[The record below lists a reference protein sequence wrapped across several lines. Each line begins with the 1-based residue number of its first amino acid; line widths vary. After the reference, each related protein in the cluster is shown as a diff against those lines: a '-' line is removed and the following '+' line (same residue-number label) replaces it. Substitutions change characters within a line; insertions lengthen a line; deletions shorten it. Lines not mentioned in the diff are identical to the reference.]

1 MKAQIFSVG
10 TEILL
15 GNITDTNSKFIGQK
29 LTEYGIDVYKMVTI
43 GDNFDRLYQEMKN
56 AYGKVDYIFVTGGLG
71 PTEDDISKEVA
82 IKVIG
87 KEDQVEIDK
96 KSKER
101 IESYFSNNKKAVKV
115 NLKQA
120 KFPKGAIILDNDK
133 GTAPGCIMGDKTK
146 IILLPGPP
154 REMEYMFE
162 NKLSSYLKKDAIIKS
177 KNLRIGL
184 LGEWD
189 MANRIDL
196 SSTNPTISPYFD
208 NEGGFLRI
216 TAKAKSE
223 KEADFLLNEK
233 EKEVKNVFGNF
244 GIVLLAAIFTLA
256 CLTTC
261 IGLITSGGEYFE
273 SLFNQK
279 LSYRKWVLVW
289 TLFSFL
295 MANFG
300 LNKLLEFSVPLLTI
314 IYPVALVLI
323 LMGISHDFINYSKES
338 YLFTA
343 SLSVLIPLV
352 EVLNNSFGI
361 KLWFVT
367 NLVESLPLYKEG
379 LSWLLPSLFVLVI
392 TTVVFKFLYTFKENE
407 KIKERY

>member
-43 GDNFDRLYQEMKN
+43 GDNFDRLYQAMKN

-96 KSKER
+96 KSIER

-120 KFPKGAIILDNDK
+120 IFPKGAIILDNDK
-133 GTAPGCIMGDKTK
+133 GTAPGCIMGEKSK

-162 NKLSSYLKKDAIIKS
+162 NKLSTYLKKDAIIKS

-233 EKEVKNVFGNF
+233 EKEVKNVFGNLF
-244 GIVLLAAIFTLA
+244 ISDDSLRKEETLINLLKERNEKVS
-256 CLTTC
+256 TC
-261 IGLITSGGEYFE
+261 ESITGGLIASSLIDISGASDVIE
-273 SLFNQK
+273 
-279 LSYRKWVLVW
+279 
-289 TLFSFL
+289 
-295 MANFG
+295 
-300 LNKLLEFSVPLLTI
+300 
-314 IYPVALVLI
+314 
-323 LMGISHDFINYSKES
+323 ES
-338 YLFTA
+338 Y
-343 SLSVLIPLV
+343 
-352 EVLNNSFGI
+352 
-361 KLWFVT
+361 
-367 NLVESLPLYKEG
+367 
-379 LSWLLPSLFVLVI
+379 I
-392 TTVVFKFLYTFKENE
+392 TYSD
-407 KIKERY
+407 KIKEKILNVSRETLEKYSAVSVECANEMVEGLYEITKSSLCIGSTGYAHKGEVILAIKYKNQKVIKKFQFSADRNKARLFAKNRALDLAIIIMRGKYEDNIDI

>member
-43 GDNFDRLYQEMKN
+43 GDNFDRLYQAMKN

-133 GTAPGCIMGDKTK
+133 GTAPGCIMGDRTK

-216 TAKAKSE
+216 TAKAKSK

-233 EKEVKNVFGNF
+233 EKEVKNVFGNLF
-244 GIVLLAAIFTLA
+244 ISDDGLRKEETLINLLKERNEKVS
-256 CLTTC
+256 TC
-261 IGLITSGGEYFE
+261 ESITGGLIASSIIDISGASEVIE
-273 SLFNQK
+273 
-279 LSYRKWVLVW
+279 
-289 TLFSFL
+289 
-295 MANFG
+295 
-300 LNKLLEFSVPLLTI
+300 
-314 IYPVALVLI
+314 
-323 LMGISHDFINYSKES
+323 ES
-338 YLFTA
+338 Y
-343 SLSVLIPLV
+343 
-352 EVLNNSFGI
+352 
-361 KLWFVT
+361 
-367 NLVESLPLYKEG
+367 
-379 LSWLLPSLFVLVI
+379 I
-392 TTVVFKFLYTFKENE
+392 TYSD
-407 KIKERY
+407 KIKEKILNVSRETLEKYSAVSVECANEMVEGLYKITNSSLCIGSTGYAHKGEVILAIKYKNQKVIKKFQFSADRNKARLFAKNRALDLAIIIMRGKYEDNIDI

>member
-43 GDNFDRLYQEMKN
+43 GDNFDRLYQAMKN

-133 GTAPGCIMGDKTK
+133 GTAPGCIMGEKSK

-162 NKLSSYLKKDAIIKS
+162 NKLSTYLKKDAIIKS

-223 KEADFLLNEK
+223 KEADLLLNEK
-233 EKEVKNVFGNF
+233 EKEVKNIFGNLF
-244 GIVLLAAIFTLA
+244 ISDDGLRKEETLINLLKERNEKVS
-256 CLTTC
+256 TC
-261 IGLITSGGEYFE
+261 ESITGGLIASSLIDISGASDVIE
-273 SLFNQK
+273 
-279 LSYRKWVLVW
+279 
-289 TLFSFL
+289 
-295 MANFG
+295 
-300 LNKLLEFSVPLLTI
+300 
-314 IYPVALVLI
+314 
-323 LMGISHDFINYSKES
+323 ES
-338 YLFTA
+338 Y
-343 SLSVLIPLV
+343 
-352 EVLNNSFGI
+352 
-361 KLWFVT
+361 
-367 NLVESLPLYKEG
+367 
-379 LSWLLPSLFVLVI
+379 I
-392 TTVVFKFLYTFKENE
+392 TYSD
-407 KIKERY
+407 KIKEKILNVSRETLEKYSAVSVECANEMVEGLYEITKSTLCIGSTGYAHKGEVILAIKYKNQKVIKKFQFSADRNKARLFAKNRALDLAIIIMRGKYEDNIDI

>member
-29 LTEYGIDVYKMVTI
+29 LTEYGIDVYKMTTI
-43 GDNFDRLYQEMKN
+43 GDNFDRLFQAMKN

-233 EKEVKNVFGNF
+233 EKEVKNVFGNLF
-244 GIVLLAAIFTLA
+244 ISDDGLRKEETLINLLKERNEKVS
-256 CLTTC
+256 TC
-261 IGLITSGGEYFE
+261 ESITGGLIASSIIDISGASEVIE
-273 SLFNQK
+273 
-279 LSYRKWVLVW
+279 
-289 TLFSFL
+289 
-295 MANFG
+295 
-300 LNKLLEFSVPLLTI
+300 
-314 IYPVALVLI
+314 
-323 LMGISHDFINYSKES
+323 ES
-338 YLFTA
+338 Y
-343 SLSVLIPLV
+343 
-352 EVLNNSFGI
+352 
-361 KLWFVT
+361 
-367 NLVESLPLYKEG
+367 
-379 LSWLLPSLFVLVI
+379 I
-392 TTVVFKFLYTFKENE
+392 TYSD
-407 KIKERY
+407 KIKEKILNVSRETLEKYSAVSVECANEMIEGLYKITNSSLCIGSTGYAHKGEVIIAIKYKNQKVIKKFQFSADRNKARLFAKNRALDLAIIIMRGKYEDNIDI

>member
-15 GNITDTNSKFIGQK
+15 GNITDTNSKFIGQR

-43 GDNFDRLYQEMKN
+43 GDNFDRLYQAMKN

-233 EKEVKNVFGNF
+233 EKEVKNVFGNLF
-244 GIVLLAAIFTLA
+244 ISNDGLRKEETLINLLKERNEKVSTCESITGGLIASSIIDISGASEVIEESYITYSDRIKEKILNVSRETLEKYSA
-256 CLTTC
+256 VSVECANEMIEGLYKITNSSLC
-261 IGLITSGGEYFE
+261 IGSTGYAHKGEVILAIKYK
-273 SLFNQK
+273 NQK
-279 LSYRKWVLVW
+279 VIKKFQFSADRNKAR
-289 TLFSFL
+289 LFAKNRAL
-295 MANFG
+295 DLA
-300 LNKLLEFSVPLLTI
+300 I
-314 IYPVALVLI
+314 IIMRGKYEDNI
-323 LMGISHDFINYSKES
+323 DI
-338 YLFTA
+338 
-343 SLSVLIPLV
+343 
-352 EVLNNSFGI
+352 
-361 KLWFVT
+361 
-367 NLVESLPLYKEG
+367 
-379 LSWLLPSLFVLVI
+379 
-392 TTVVFKFLYTFKENE
+392 
-407 KIKERY
+407 

>member
-29 LTEYGIDVYKMVTI
+29 LTEYGIDVYKMTTI
-43 GDNFDRLYQEMKN
+43 GDNFDRLYQAMKN

-233 EKEVKNVFGNF
+233 EKEVKNVFGNLF
-244 GIVLLAAIFTLA
+244 ISDDGLRKEETLINLLKERNEKVS
-256 CLTTC
+256 TC
-261 IGLITSGGEYFE
+261 ESITGGLIASSIIDISGASEVIE
-273 SLFNQK
+273 
-279 LSYRKWVLVW
+279 
-289 TLFSFL
+289 
-295 MANFG
+295 
-300 LNKLLEFSVPLLTI
+300 
-314 IYPVALVLI
+314 
-323 LMGISHDFINYSKES
+323 ES
-338 YLFTA
+338 Y
-343 SLSVLIPLV
+343 
-352 EVLNNSFGI
+352 
-361 KLWFVT
+361 
-367 NLVESLPLYKEG
+367 
-379 LSWLLPSLFVLVI
+379 I
-392 TTVVFKFLYTFKENE
+392 TYSD
-407 KIKERY
+407 KIKEKILNVSRETLEKYSAVSVECANEMIEGLYKITNSSLCIGTTGYAHKGEVILAIKYKNKKVIKKFQFSADRNKARLFAKNRALDLAIIIMRGKYEDNIDI

>member
-43 GDNFDRLYQEMKN
+43 GDNFDRLYQAMKN

-133 GTAPGCIMGDKTK
+133 GTAPGCIMGDKTR

-233 EKEVKNVFGNF
+233 EKEVKNIFGNLF
-244 GIVLLAAIFTLA
+244 ISDDGLRKEETLINLLKERNEKVS
-256 CLTTC
+256 TC
-261 IGLITSGGEYFE
+261 ESITGGLIASSIIDISGASNVIE
-273 SLFNQK
+273 
-279 LSYRKWVLVW
+279 
-289 TLFSFL
+289 
-295 MANFG
+295 
-300 LNKLLEFSVPLLTI
+300 
-314 IYPVALVLI
+314 
-323 LMGISHDFINYSKES
+323 ES
-338 YLFTA
+338 Y
-343 SLSVLIPLV
+343 
-352 EVLNNSFGI
+352 
-361 KLWFVT
+361 
-367 NLVESLPLYKEG
+367 
-379 LSWLLPSLFVLVI
+379 I
-392 TTVVFKFLYTFKENE
+392 TYSD
-407 KIKERY
+407 KIKEKILNVSRETLEKYSAVSVECAKEMVEGLYKITNSSLCIGSTGYAHKGEVILAIKYKNQKVIKKFQFSADRNKARLFAKNRALDLAIIIMRGKYEDNIDI

>member
-43 GDNFDRLYQEMKN
+43 GDNFDRLYQAMKN

-133 GTAPGCIMGDKTK
+133 GTAPGCIMGGKTK

-162 NKLSSYLKKDAIIKS
+162 NKLSTYLKKDAIIKS

-233 EKEVKNVFGNF
+233 EKEVKNVFGNLF
-244 GIVLLAAIFTLA
+244 ISDDGLRKEETLINLLKERNEKVSTCESITGGLIASSIIDISGASEVIEESYITYSDRIKEKILNVSRETLEKYSA
-256 CLTTC
+256 VSVECANEMIEGLYKITKSSLC
-261 IGLITSGGEYFE
+261 IGSTGYAHKGEVILAIKYK
-273 SLFNQK
+273 NQK
-279 LSYRKWVLVW
+279 VIKKFQFSADRNKAR
-289 TLFSFL
+289 LFAKNRAL
-295 MANFG
+295 DLA
-300 LNKLLEFSVPLLTI
+300 I
-314 IYPVALVLI
+314 IIMRGKYEDNI
-323 LMGISHDFINYSKES
+323 DI
-338 YLFTA
+338 
-343 SLSVLIPLV
+343 
-352 EVLNNSFGI
+352 
-361 KLWFVT
+361 
-367 NLVESLPLYKEG
+367 
-379 LSWLLPSLFVLVI
+379 
-392 TTVVFKFLYTFKENE
+392 
-407 KIKERY
+407 

>member
-43 GDNFDRLYQEMKN
+43 GDNFDRLYQAMKN

-133 GTAPGCIMGDKTK
+133 GTAPGCIMGYKTK

-233 EKEVKNVFGNF
+233 EKEVKNVFGNLF
-244 GIVLLAAIFTLA
+244 ISDDGLRKEETLINLLKERNEKVS
-256 CLTTC
+256 TC
-261 IGLITSGGEYFE
+261 ESITGGLIASSIIDISGASEVIE
-273 SLFNQK
+273 
-279 LSYRKWVLVW
+279 
-289 TLFSFL
+289 
-295 MANFG
+295 
-300 LNKLLEFSVPLLTI
+300 
-314 IYPVALVLI
+314 
-323 LMGISHDFINYSKES
+323 ES
-338 YLFTA
+338 Y
-343 SLSVLIPLV
+343 
-352 EVLNNSFGI
+352 
-361 KLWFVT
+361 
-367 NLVESLPLYKEG
+367 
-379 LSWLLPSLFVLVI
+379 I
-392 TTVVFKFLYTFKENE
+392 TYSD
-407 KIKERY
+407 KIKEKILNVSRETLEKYSAVSVECANEMVEGLYKITNSSLCIGSTGYAHKGEVILAIKYKNQKVIKKFQFSADRNKARLFAKNRALDLAIIIMRGKYEDNIDI

>member
-43 GDNFDRLYQEMKN
+43 GDNFDRLYQAMKN
-56 AYGKVDYIFVTGGLG
+56 TYGKVDYIFVTGGLG

-233 EKEVKNVFGNF
+233 EKEVKNVFGNLF
-244 GIVLLAAIFTLA
+244 ISDDGLRKEETLINLLKERNEKVS
-256 CLTTC
+256 TC
-261 IGLITSGGEYFE
+261 ESITGGLIASSIIDISGASEVIE
-273 SLFNQK
+273 
-279 LSYRKWVLVW
+279 
-289 TLFSFL
+289 
-295 MANFG
+295 
-300 LNKLLEFSVPLLTI
+300 
-314 IYPVALVLI
+314 
-323 LMGISHDFINYSKES
+323 ES
-338 YLFTA
+338 Y
-343 SLSVLIPLV
+343 
-352 EVLNNSFGI
+352 
-361 KLWFVT
+361 
-367 NLVESLPLYKEG
+367 
-379 LSWLLPSLFVLVI
+379 I
-392 TTVVFKFLYTFKENE
+392 TYSD
-407 KIKERY
+407 KIKEKILNVSRETLEKYSAVSIECANEMVEGLYKITNSSLCIGSTGYAHKGEVILAIKYKNQKVIKKFQFSADRNKARLFAKNRALDLAIIIMRGKYEDNIDI

>member
-43 GDNFDRLYQEMKN
+43 GDNFDRLYQAMKN

-101 IESYFSNNKKAVKV
+101 IERYFSNNKKAVKA

-162 NKLSSYLKKDAIIKS
+162 NKFSSYLKKDAIIKS

-233 EKEVKNVFGNF
+233 EKEVKNVFGNLF
-244 GIVLLAAIFTLA
+244 ISDDGLRKEETLINLLKERNEKVS
-256 CLTTC
+256 TC
-261 IGLITSGGEYFE
+261 ESITGGLIASSIIDISGASEVIE
-273 SLFNQK
+273 
-279 LSYRKWVLVW
+279 
-289 TLFSFL
+289 
-295 MANFG
+295 
-300 LNKLLEFSVPLLTI
+300 
-314 IYPVALVLI
+314 
-323 LMGISHDFINYSKES
+323 ES
-338 YLFTA
+338 Y
-343 SLSVLIPLV
+343 
-352 EVLNNSFGI
+352 
-361 KLWFVT
+361 
-367 NLVESLPLYKEG
+367 
-379 LSWLLPSLFVLVI
+379 I
-392 TTVVFKFLYTFKENE
+392 TYSD
-407 KIKERY
+407 KIKEKILNVSRETLDKYSAVSIECANEMVEGLYKITNSSLCIASTGYAHKGEVILAIKYKNQKVIKKFQFSADRNKARLFAKNRALDLAIIIMRGKYEDNIDI

>member
-29 LTEYGIDVYKMVTI
+29 LTEYGIDVYKMTTI
-43 GDNFDRLYQEMKN
+43 GDNFDRLYQAMKN

-101 IESYFSNNKKAVKV
+101 IERYFSNNKKAIEA

-177 KNLRIGL
+177 KDLRIGL

-233 EKEVKNVFGNF
+233 EKEVKNVFGNLF
-244 GIVLLAAIFTLA
+244 ISDDGLRKEETLINLLKERNEKVS
-256 CLTTC
+256 TC
-261 IGLITSGGEYFE
+261 ESITGGLIASSIIDISGASNVIE
-273 SLFNQK
+273 
-279 LSYRKWVLVW
+279 
-289 TLFSFL
+289 
-295 MANFG
+295 
-300 LNKLLEFSVPLLTI
+300 
-314 IYPVALVLI
+314 
-323 LMGISHDFINYSKES
+323 ES
-338 YLFTA
+338 Y
-343 SLSVLIPLV
+343 
-352 EVLNNSFGI
+352 
-361 KLWFVT
+361 
-367 NLVESLPLYKEG
+367 
-379 LSWLLPSLFVLVI
+379 I
-392 TTVVFKFLYTFKENE
+392 TYSD
-407 KIKERY
+407 KIKEKILNVSRETLEKYSAVSVECANEMVEGLYKITKSSLCIGSTGYAHKGEVILAIKYKNQKVIKKFQFSADRNKARLFAKNRALDLAIIIMRGKYEDNIDI

>member
-56 AYGKVDYIFVTGGLG
+56 TYGKVDYIFVTGGLG

-87 KEDQVEIDK
+87 KEDQVETDK

-196 SSTNPTISPYFD
+196 SPTNPTISPYFD

-233 EKEVKNVFGNF
+233 EKEVKNVFGNLF
-244 GIVLLAAIFTLA
+244 ISDDGLRKEETLINLLKERNEKVS
-256 CLTTC
+256 TC
-261 IGLITSGGEYFE
+261 ESITGGLIASSIIDISGASEVIE
-273 SLFNQK
+273 
-279 LSYRKWVLVW
+279 
-289 TLFSFL
+289 
-295 MANFG
+295 
-300 LNKLLEFSVPLLTI
+300 
-314 IYPVALVLI
+314 
-323 LMGISHDFINYSKES
+323 ES
-338 YLFTA
+338 Y
-343 SLSVLIPLV
+343 
-352 EVLNNSFGI
+352 
-361 KLWFVT
+361 
-367 NLVESLPLYKEG
+367 
-379 LSWLLPSLFVLVI
+379 I
-392 TTVVFKFLYTFKENE
+392 TYSD
-407 KIKERY
+407 KIKEKILNVSRETLDKYSAVSVECANEMIEGLYKITNSSLCIGSTGYAHKGEVILAIKYKNQKVIKKFQFSADRNKARLFAKNRALDLAIIIMRGKYEDNIDI

>member
-29 LTEYGIDVYKMVTI
+29 LTEYGIDVYKMTTI
-43 GDNFDRLYQEMKN
+43 GDNFDRLYQAMKN
-56 AYGKVDYIFVTGGLG
+56 AYGKVDYIFITGGLG

-233 EKEVKNVFGNF
+233 EKEVKNVFGNLF
-244 GIVLLAAIFTLA
+244 ISDDGLRKEETLINLLKERNEKVSTCESITGGFIASSIIDISGASEVIEESYITYSDRIKEKILNVSRETLEKYSA
-256 CLTTC
+256 VSVECANEMIEGLYKITKSSLC
-261 IGLITSGGEYFE
+261 IGSTGYAHKGEVIIAIKYK
-273 SLFNQK
+273 NQK
-279 LSYRKWVLVW
+279 VIKKFQFSADRNKAR
-289 TLFSFL
+289 LFAKNRAL
-295 MANFG
+295 DLA
-300 LNKLLEFSVPLLTI
+300 I
-314 IYPVALVLI
+314 IIMRGKYEDNI
-323 LMGISHDFINYSKES
+323 DI
-338 YLFTA
+338 
-343 SLSVLIPLV
+343 
-352 EVLNNSFGI
+352 
-361 KLWFVT
+361 
-367 NLVESLPLYKEG
+367 
-379 LSWLLPSLFVLVI
+379 
-392 TTVVFKFLYTFKENE
+392 
-407 KIKERY
+407 

>member
-29 LTEYGIDVYKMVTI
+29 LTEYGIDVYKMTTI
-43 GDNFDRLYQEMKN
+43 GDNFDRLYQAMKN

-162 NKLSSYLKKDAIIKS
+162 NKLSSYLKKDSIIKS

-189 MANRIDL
+189 MANRINL

-233 EKEVKNVFGNF
+233 EKEVKNVFGNLF
-244 GIVLLAAIFTLA
+244 ISDDGLRKEETLINLLKERNEKVS
-256 CLTTC
+256 TC
-261 IGLITSGGEYFE
+261 ESITGGLIASSIIDISGASEVIE
-273 SLFNQK
+273 
-279 LSYRKWVLVW
+279 
-289 TLFSFL
+289 
-295 MANFG
+295 
-300 LNKLLEFSVPLLTI
+300 
-314 IYPVALVLI
+314 
-323 LMGISHDFINYSKES
+323 ES
-338 YLFTA
+338 Y
-343 SLSVLIPLV
+343 
-352 EVLNNSFGI
+352 
-361 KLWFVT
+361 
-367 NLVESLPLYKEG
+367 
-379 LSWLLPSLFVLVI
+379 I
-392 TTVVFKFLYTFKENE
+392 TYSD
-407 KIKERY
+407 KIKEKILNVSRETLDKYSAVSVECANEMIEGLYKITNSSLCIGSTGYAHKGEVILAIKYKNQKVIKKFQFSADRNKARLFAKNRALDLAIIIMRGKYEDNIDI

>member
-29 LTEYGIDVYKMVTI
+29 LTEYGIDVYKMTTI
-43 GDNFDRLYQEMKN
+43 GDNFDRLYQAMKN

-101 IESYFSNNKKAVKV
+101 IKSYFSNNKKAVKV

-233 EKEVKNVFGNF
+233 EKEVKNVFGNLF
-244 GIVLLAAIFTLA
+244 ISDDGLRKEETLINLLKERNEKVS
-256 CLTTC
+256 TC
-261 IGLITSGGEYFE
+261 ESITGGLIASSIIDISGASDVIE
-273 SLFNQK
+273 
-279 LSYRKWVLVW
+279 
-289 TLFSFL
+289 
-295 MANFG
+295 
-300 LNKLLEFSVPLLTI
+300 
-314 IYPVALVLI
+314 
-323 LMGISHDFINYSKES
+323 ES
-338 YLFTA
+338 Y
-343 SLSVLIPLV
+343 
-352 EVLNNSFGI
+352 
-361 KLWFVT
+361 
-367 NLVESLPLYKEG
+367 
-379 LSWLLPSLFVLVI
+379 I
-392 TTVVFKFLYTFKENE
+392 TYSD
-407 KIKERY
+407 KIKEKILNVSRETLEKYSAVSVECANEMVEGLYKITNSSLCIGSTGYAHKGEVILAIKYKNQKVIKKFQFSADRNKARLFAKNRALDLAIIIMRGKYEDNIDI

>member
-43 GDNFDRLYQEMKN
+43 GDNFDRLYQAMKN

-87 KEDQVEIDK
+87 KEGQVEIDK

-162 NKLSSYLKKDAIIKS
+162 NKLSTYLKKDAIIKS

-216 TAKAKSE
+216 TTKAKSE

-233 EKEVKNVFGNF
+233 EKEVKNVFGNLF
-244 GIVLLAAIFTLA
+244 ISDDGLRKEETLINLLKERNEKVS
-256 CLTTC
+256 TC
-261 IGLITSGGEYFE
+261 ESITGGLIASSIIDISGASEVIE
-273 SLFNQK
+273 
-279 LSYRKWVLVW
+279 
-289 TLFSFL
+289 
-295 MANFG
+295 
-300 LNKLLEFSVPLLTI
+300 
-314 IYPVALVLI
+314 
-323 LMGISHDFINYSKES
+323 ES
-338 YLFTA
+338 Y
-343 SLSVLIPLV
+343 
-352 EVLNNSFGI
+352 
-361 KLWFVT
+361 
-367 NLVESLPLYKEG
+367 
-379 LSWLLPSLFVLVI
+379 I
-392 TTVVFKFLYTFKENE
+392 TYSD
-407 KIKERY
+407 KIKEKILNVSRETLEKYSAVSVECANEMIEGLYKITNSSLCIGSTGYAHKGEVILAIKYKNQKVIKKFQFSADRNKARLFAKNRALDLAIIIMRGKYEDNIDI

>member
-29 LTEYGIDVYKMVTI
+29 LTEYGIDVYKMTTI
-43 GDNFDRLYQEMKN
+43 GDNFDRLYQAMKN

-233 EKEVKNVFGNF
+233 EKEVKNVFGNLF
-244 GIVLLAAIFTLA
+244 ISDDGLRKEETLINLLKERNEKVS
-256 CLTTC
+256 TC
-261 IGLITSGGEYFE
+261 ESITGGLIASSIIDISGASEVIE
-273 SLFNQK
+273 
-279 LSYRKWVLVW
+279 
-289 TLFSFL
+289 
-295 MANFG
+295 
-300 LNKLLEFSVPLLTI
+300 
-314 IYPVALVLI
+314 
-323 LMGISHDFINYSKES
+323 ES
-338 YLFTA
+338 Y
-343 SLSVLIPLV
+343 
-352 EVLNNSFGI
+352 
-361 KLWFVT
+361 
-367 NLVESLPLYKEG
+367 
-379 LSWLLPSLFVLVI
+379 I
-392 TTVVFKFLYTFKENE
+392 TYSD
-407 KIKERY
+407 KIKEKILNVSRETLEKYSAVSVECANEMIEGLYKITNSSLCIGSTGYAHKGEVILAIKYKNQKVIKKFQFSADRNKARLFAKNRALDLAIIIMRGKYEDNIDI

>member
-43 GDNFDRLYQEMKN
+43 GDNFDRLYQAMKN

-223 KEADFLLNEK
+223 KETDFLLNEK
-233 EKEVKNVFGNF
+233 EKEVKNVFGNLF
-244 GIVLLAAIFTLA
+244 ISDDGLRKEETLINLLKERNEKVS
-256 CLTTC
+256 TC
-261 IGLITSGGEYFE
+261 ESITGGLIASSIIDISGASDVIE
-273 SLFNQK
+273 
-279 LSYRKWVLVW
+279 
-289 TLFSFL
+289 
-295 MANFG
+295 
-300 LNKLLEFSVPLLTI
+300 
-314 IYPVALVLI
+314 
-323 LMGISHDFINYSKES
+323 ES
-338 YLFTA
+338 Y
-343 SLSVLIPLV
+343 
-352 EVLNNSFGI
+352 
-361 KLWFVT
+361 
-367 NLVESLPLYKEG
+367 
-379 LSWLLPSLFVLVI
+379 I
-392 TTVVFKFLYTFKENE
+392 TYSD
-407 KIKERY
+407 KIKEKILNVSRETLEKYSAVSVECANEMVEGLYKITKSSLCIGSTGYAHKGEVILAIKYKNQKVIKKFQFSADRNKARLFAKNRALDLAIIIMRGKYEDNIDI

>member
-29 LTEYGIDVYKMVTI
+29 LTEYGIDVYKMTTI
-43 GDNFDRLYQEMKN
+43 GDNFDRLYQAMKN

-87 KEDQVEIDK
+87 KECQVEIDK

-146 IILLPGPP
+146 IIVLPGPP

-162 NKLSSYLKKDAIIKS
+162 NKLSTYLKKDAIIKS

-233 EKEVKNVFGNF
+233 EKEVKNIFGNLF
-244 GIVLLAAIFTLA
+244 ISDDGLRKEETLINLLKERNEKVS
-256 CLTTC
+256 TC
-261 IGLITSGGEYFE
+261 ESITGGLIASSIIDISGA
-273 SLFNQK
+273 SH
-279 LSYRKWVLVW
+279 VL
-289 TLFSFL
+289 
-295 MANFG
+295 
-300 LNKLLEFSVPLLTI
+300 E
-314 IYPVALVLI
+314 
-323 LMGISHDFINYSKES
+323 ES
-338 YLFTA
+338 Y
-343 SLSVLIPLV
+343 
-352 EVLNNSFGI
+352 
-361 KLWFVT
+361 
-367 NLVESLPLYKEG
+367 
-379 LSWLLPSLFVLVI
+379 I
-392 TTVVFKFLYTFKENE
+392 TYSD
-407 KIKERY
+407 KIKEKILNVSRETLEKYSAVSVECANEMVEGLYEITKSSLCIGSTGYAHKGEVILAIKYKNQKVIKKFQFSADRNKARLFAKNRALDLAIIIMRGKYEDNIDI

>member
-43 GDNFDRLYQEMKN
+43 GDNFDRLYQAMKN

-184 LGEWD
+184 LGEWY

-208 NEGGFLRI
+208 DEGGFLRI

-233 EKEVKNVFGNF
+233 EKKVKNIFGNLF
-244 GIVLLAAIFTLA
+244 ISDDGLRKEETLINLLKERNEKVSTCESITGGLIASSIIDISGASEVIEESYITYSDRIKEKILNVSRETLDKYSA
-256 CLTTC
+256 VSVECANEMIEGLYKITNSSLC
-261 IGLITSGGEYFE
+261 IGSTGYAHKGEVILAIKYK
-273 SLFNQK
+273 NQK
-279 LSYRKWVLVW
+279 VIKKFQFSADRNKAR
-289 TLFSFL
+289 LFAKNRAL
-295 MANFG
+295 DLA
-300 LNKLLEFSVPLLTI
+300 I
-314 IYPVALVLI
+314 IIMRGKYEDNI
-323 LMGISHDFINYSKES
+323 DI
-338 YLFTA
+338 
-343 SLSVLIPLV
+343 
-352 EVLNNSFGI
+352 
-361 KLWFVT
+361 
-367 NLVESLPLYKEG
+367 
-379 LSWLLPSLFVLVI
+379 
-392 TTVVFKFLYTFKENE
+392 
-407 KIKERY
+407 

>member
-29 LTEYGIDVYKMVTI
+29 LTEYGIDVYKMTTI
-43 GDNFDRLYQEMKN
+43 GDNFDRLYQAMKN

-87 KEDQVEIDK
+87 KEDRVEIDK

-233 EKEVKNVFGNF
+233 EKEVKNVFGNLF
-244 GIVLLAAIFTLA
+244 ISDDGLRKEETLINLLKERNEKVS
-256 CLTTC
+256 TC
-261 IGLITSGGEYFE
+261 ESITGGLIASSIIDISGASEVIE
-273 SLFNQK
+273 
-279 LSYRKWVLVW
+279 
-289 TLFSFL
+289 
-295 MANFG
+295 
-300 LNKLLEFSVPLLTI
+300 
-314 IYPVALVLI
+314 
-323 LMGISHDFINYSKES
+323 ES
-338 YLFTA
+338 Y
-343 SLSVLIPLV
+343 
-352 EVLNNSFGI
+352 
-361 KLWFVT
+361 
-367 NLVESLPLYKEG
+367 
-379 LSWLLPSLFVLVI
+379 I
-392 TTVVFKFLYTFKENE
+392 TYSD
-407 KIKERY
+407 KIKEKILNVSRETLEKYSAVSVECANEMIEGLYKITNSSLCIGSTGYAHKGEVILAIKYKNQKVIKKFQFSADRNKARLFAKNRALDLAIIIMRGKYEDNIDI

>member
-29 LTEYGIDVYKMVTI
+29 LTEYGIDVYKMITI
-43 GDNFDRLYQEMKN
+43 GDNFDRLFQEMKN

-233 EKEVKNVFGNF
+233 EKEVKNVFGNLF
-244 GIVLLAAIFTLA
+244 ISDDGLRKEETLINLLKERNEKVS
-256 CLTTC
+256 TC
-261 IGLITSGGEYFE
+261 ESITGGLIASSIIDISGASDVIE
-273 SLFNQK
+273 
-279 LSYRKWVLVW
+279 
-289 TLFSFL
+289 
-295 MANFG
+295 
-300 LNKLLEFSVPLLTI
+300 
-314 IYPVALVLI
+314 
-323 LMGISHDFINYSKES
+323 ES
-338 YLFTA
+338 Y
-343 SLSVLIPLV
+343 
-352 EVLNNSFGI
+352 
-361 KLWFVT
+361 
-367 NLVESLPLYKEG
+367 
-379 LSWLLPSLFVLVI
+379 I
-392 TTVVFKFLYTFKENE
+392 TYSD
-407 KIKERY
+407 KIKEKILNVSRETLEKYSAVSVECANEMVEGLYKITKSSLCIGSTGYAHKGEVILAIKYKNQKVIKKFQFSADRNKARLFAKNRALDLAIIIMRGKYEDNIDI

>member
-43 GDNFDRLYQEMKN
+43 GDNFDRLYQAMKN

-162 NKLSSYLKKDAIIKS
+162 NKLSIYLKKDSIIKS

-233 EKEVKNVFGNF
+233 EKEVKNIFGNLF
-244 GIVLLAAIFTLA
+244 ISDDGLRKEETLINLLKERNEKVS
-256 CLTTC
+256 TC
-261 IGLITSGGEYFE
+261 ESITGGLIASSIIDISGASEVIE
-273 SLFNQK
+273 
-279 LSYRKWVLVW
+279 
-289 TLFSFL
+289 
-295 MANFG
+295 
-300 LNKLLEFSVPLLTI
+300 
-314 IYPVALVLI
+314 
-323 LMGISHDFINYSKES
+323 ES
-338 YLFTA
+338 Y
-343 SLSVLIPLV
+343 
-352 EVLNNSFGI
+352 
-361 KLWFVT
+361 
-367 NLVESLPLYKEG
+367 
-379 LSWLLPSLFVLVI
+379 I
-392 TTVVFKFLYTFKENE
+392 TYSD
-407 KIKERY
+407 KIKEKILNVSRETLEKYSAVSVECANEMIEGLYKITNSSLCIGSTGYAHKGEVILAIKYKNQKVIKKFQFSADRNKARLFAKNRALDLAIIIMRGKYEDNIDI

>member
-15 GNITDTNSKFIGQK
+15 GDITDTNSKFIGQK
-29 LTEYGIDVYKMVTI
+29 LTEYGIDVYKMTTI
-43 GDNFDRLYQEMKN
+43 GDNFDRLFQAMKN

-233 EKEVKNVFGNF
+233 EKEVKNVFGNLF
-244 GIVLLAAIFTLA
+244 ISDDGLRKEETLINLLKERNEKVS
-256 CLTTC
+256 TC
-261 IGLITSGGEYFE
+261 ESITGGLIASSIIDISGASEVIE
-273 SLFNQK
+273 
-279 LSYRKWVLVW
+279 
-289 TLFSFL
+289 
-295 MANFG
+295 
-300 LNKLLEFSVPLLTI
+300 
-314 IYPVALVLI
+314 
-323 LMGISHDFINYSKES
+323 ES
-338 YLFTA
+338 Y
-343 SLSVLIPLV
+343 
-352 EVLNNSFGI
+352 
-361 KLWFVT
+361 
-367 NLVESLPLYKEG
+367 
-379 LSWLLPSLFVLVI
+379 I
-392 TTVVFKFLYTFKENE
+392 TYSD
-407 KIKERY
+407 KIKEKILNVSRETLEKYSAVSVECANEMIEGLYKITNSSLCIGSTGYAHKGEVILAIKYKNQKVIKKFQFSADRNKARLFAKNRALDLAIIIMRGKYEDNIDI

>member
-43 GDNFDRLYQEMKN
+43 GDNFDRLFQEMKN

-233 EKEVKNVFGNF
+233 EKEVKNVFGNLF
-244 GIVLLAAIFTLA
+244 ISDDGLRKEETLINLLKERNEKVSTCESITGGLIASSIIDISGASEVIEESYITYSDRIKEKILNVSRETLEKYSA
-256 CLTTC
+256 VSVECANEMVEGLYKITNSSLC
-261 IGLITSGGEYFE
+261 IGSTGYAHKGEVILAIKYK
-273 SLFNQK
+273 NQK
-279 LSYRKWVLVW
+279 VIKKFQFSADRNKAR
-289 TLFSFL
+289 LFAKNRAL
-295 MANFG
+295 DLA
-300 LNKLLEFSVPLLTI
+300 I
-314 IYPVALVLI
+314 IIMRGKYEDNI
-323 LMGISHDFINYSKES
+323 DI
-338 YLFTA
+338 
-343 SLSVLIPLV
+343 
-352 EVLNNSFGI
+352 
-361 KLWFVT
+361 
-367 NLVESLPLYKEG
+367 
-379 LSWLLPSLFVLVI
+379 
-392 TTVVFKFLYTFKENE
+392 
-407 KIKERY
+407 

>member
-43 GDNFDRLYQEMKN
+43 GDNFDRLYQAMKN

-223 KEADFLLNEK
+223 KEADFLLHEK
-233 EKEVKNVFGNF
+233 EKEVKNVFGSLFISDDGLRKEETLIN
-244 GIVLLAAIFTLA
+244 LLKERNEKVS
-256 CLTTC
+256 TC
-261 IGLITSGGEYFE
+261 ESITGGLIASSIIDISGASNVIE
-273 SLFNQK
+273 
-279 LSYRKWVLVW
+279 
-289 TLFSFL
+289 
-295 MANFG
+295 
-300 LNKLLEFSVPLLTI
+300 
-314 IYPVALVLI
+314 
-323 LMGISHDFINYSKES
+323 ES
-338 YLFTA
+338 Y
-343 SLSVLIPLV
+343 
-352 EVLNNSFGI
+352 
-361 KLWFVT
+361 
-367 NLVESLPLYKEG
+367 
-379 LSWLLPSLFVLVI
+379 I
-392 TTVVFKFLYTFKENE
+392 TYSD
-407 KIKERY
+407 KIKEKILNVSRETLEKYSAVSVECANEMVEGLYKITNSSLCIGSTGYAHKGEVILAIKYKNQKVIKKFQFSADRNKARLFAKNRALDLAIIIMRGKYEDNIDI

>member
-29 LTEYGIDVYKMVTI
+29 LTEYGIDVYKMTTI
-43 GDNFDRLYQEMKN
+43 GDNFDRLYQAMKN

-233 EKEVKNVFGNF
+233 EKEVKNVFGNLF
-244 GIVLLAAIFTLA
+244 ISDDGLRKEETLINLLKERNEKVS
-256 CLTTC
+256 TC
-261 IGLITSGGEYFE
+261 ESITGGLIASSIIDISGASDVIE
-273 SLFNQK
+273 
-279 LSYRKWVLVW
+279 
-289 TLFSFL
+289 
-295 MANFG
+295 
-300 LNKLLEFSVPLLTI
+300 
-314 IYPVALVLI
+314 
-323 LMGISHDFINYSKES
+323 ES
-338 YLFTA
+338 Y
-343 SLSVLIPLV
+343 
-352 EVLNNSFGI
+352 
-361 KLWFVT
+361 
-367 NLVESLPLYKEG
+367 
-379 LSWLLPSLFVLVI
+379 I
-392 TTVVFKFLYTFKENE
+392 TYSD
-407 KIKERY
+407 KIKEKILNVSRETLEKYSAVSVECANEMVEGLYKITNSSLCIGSTGYAHKGEVILAIKYKNQKVIKKFQFSADRNKARLFAKNRALDLAIIIMRGKYEDNIDI

>member
-15 GNITDTNSKFIGQK
+15 GDITDTNSKFIGQK
-29 LTEYGIDVYKMVTI
+29 LTEYGIDVYKMTTI
-43 GDNFDRLYQEMKN
+43 GDNFDRLFQAMKN

-233 EKEVKNVFGNF
+233 EKEVKNVFGNLF
-244 GIVLLAAIFTLA
+244 ISDDGLRKEETLINLLKERNEKVSICESITG
-256 CLTTC
+256 
-261 IGLITSGGEYFE
+261 GLIASSIIDISGASEVIE
-273 SLFNQK
+273 
-279 LSYRKWVLVW
+279 
-289 TLFSFL
+289 
-295 MANFG
+295 
-300 LNKLLEFSVPLLTI
+300 
-314 IYPVALVLI
+314 
-323 LMGISHDFINYSKES
+323 ES
-338 YLFTA
+338 Y
-343 SLSVLIPLV
+343 
-352 EVLNNSFGI
+352 
-361 KLWFVT
+361 
-367 NLVESLPLYKEG
+367 
-379 LSWLLPSLFVLVI
+379 I
-392 TTVVFKFLYTFKENE
+392 TYSD
-407 KIKERY
+407 KIKEKILNVSRETLEKYSAVSVECANEMIEGLYKITNSSLCIGSTGYAHKGEVILAIKYKNQKVIKKFQFSADRNKARLFAKNRALDLAIIIMRGKYEDNIDI